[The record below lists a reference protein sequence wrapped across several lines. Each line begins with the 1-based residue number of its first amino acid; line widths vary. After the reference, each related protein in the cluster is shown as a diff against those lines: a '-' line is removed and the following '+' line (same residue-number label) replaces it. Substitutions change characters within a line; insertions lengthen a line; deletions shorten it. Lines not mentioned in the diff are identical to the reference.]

1 MQSSKIAVIAATL
14 LLAVFVGSQLQLFH
28 LKGGASSGAQGELS
42 NQNAG
47 VSTCTADDQVKI
59 TVLANILQNYTNAHD
74 AMKTAFRYHNETSD
88 PELWTAMTIV
98 ESKGRS
104 KAVSERGAQGKLQV
118 MPFWKKQPGFEFY
131 SRKYS
136 HLNDSLN
143 FRAAH
148 KIFRRLLAQQK
159 GDKWLAVERYCG
171 VGPAAREYVAKV
183 RNLYERIKWATDQAV
198 LSQRQRTE
206 DSAGA

>member
-1 MQSSKIAVIAATL
+1 MRNSRAAFIAATL
-14 LLAVFVGSQLQLFH
+14 FLAVFIGSQLQLFH
-28 LKGGASSGAQGELS
+28 QKENTVDSAGLQPFHQKATVTVLK
-42 NQNAG
+42 
-47 VSTCTADDQVKI
+47 DDQVKI
-59 TVLANILQNYTNAHD
+59 TVLAKILGNYTNQHD
-74 AMKTAFRYHNETSD
+74 AVTTACRYQNETND

-104 KAVSERGAQGKLQV
+104 KAVSGRGAQGKLQV

-131 SRKYS
+131 SKKDS
-136 HLNDSLN
+136 HLNDTLN

-148 KIFRRLLAQQK
+148 KIYRKLLVQQK

-171 VGPAAREYVAKV
+171 VGPAARAYVAKV
-183 RNLYERIKWATDQAV
+183 RDLYERIKWATDQAV
-198 LSQRQRTE
+198 LSQKQKTD